1 MNNFFIINE
10 LDIKLSVITHK
21 LDNPDA
27 ILIHLHGLHGHFQ
40 YIYNCID
47 DFNERIEYFKKANIL
62 SYALEF
68 RGHGKSSGKKGVINN
83 IDNFISDVKRL
94 LEYIECL
101 NPNKPIYLLAESM
114 GAAVAV
120 KTSMSLDKIK
130 GIILLAPMFNISKKS
145 KPNDFTI
152 NFLLFLS
159 KYLPELKLIS
169 KNKRN
174 VYQFDEYNLK
184 YLLSDFT
191 IKDSINLVTFKE
203 CYKICKWII
212 DNRKDFNKELL
223 IIHSK
228 TDGVTCIDESI
239 NFFNEC
245 SSTDKDIMILD
256 EGHHS
261 VLVPL
266 SKDDIIPDS
275 LVCKITNWINHR
287 I

>member
-10 LDIKLSVITHK
+10 LDVKLSVITHK

-40 YIYNCID
+40 YIYDCID
-47 DFNERIEYFKKANIL
+47 DFNKRIEYFKKANIL

-83 IDNFISDVKRL
+83 TDCFISDVKRL

-120 KTSMSLDKIK
+120 KTSMSLEKIK
-130 GIILLAPMFNISKKS
+130 GIILMAPMFNISKKN
-145 KPNDFTI
+145 KPSDFTI
-152 NFLLFLS
+152 SFLLFLS
-159 KYLPELKLIS
+159 KYFPDLKLIS
-169 KNKRN
+169 KNNRN
-174 VYQFDEYNLK
+174 IYEFPEYNFN

-191 IKDSINLVTFKE
+191 IKDGVDLKTFKS
-203 CYKICKWII
+203 CHNICKWIL

-245 SSTDKDIMILD
+245 SSEDKDIIVLD

-261 VLVPL
+261 LLVPL
-266 SKDDIIPDS
+266 SKDDIIPDT
-275 LVCKITNWINHR
+275 LVSKITNWINKR